1 MSFIIVMLS
10 ITAVQIPGLVLR
22 YLPYANML
30 SREKKSKLLM
40 YYALVLALQILAVTW
55 FTKGNM
61 DTITPLTYKRML
73 FILSTLYVF
82 VNIAI
87 IKGSTYKHIFIY
99 GMQGGY
105 SLFIHSIVA
114 LAVNHFSAHM
124 TLPMEFGAQTTGY
137 IFLFVLLFLP
147 FWKKLK
153 NSIIFNSAITDT
165 YYWNII
171 WMIPALAIY
180 SDAMITMNHEWI
192 NSFPQVLSRIMTA
205 LSLIISWRWITL
217 DFQSLENM
225 LYLKNVNR
233 VLHLQTEGILAQ
245 AHLLSESE
253 KSLKIYKHDMRHH
266 LGIIGSLIQKKEIPS
281 ALGYIEELDSR
292 MKTELPALYCKNIV
306 INSVIHIY
314 MVRAKEKNIPVYL
327 KLNIPENL
335 PWNANDLAILI
346 ANAFENAIIASEKQP
361 LEEQKIEVSA
371 HFENDQLAL
380 TINNKYDGDITFG
393 RNGFPIAHQS
403 DHGIGIQSILSVVSK
418 YDAHA
423 SCTHKDGWF
432 KMNFLFTGLP
442 LG

>member
-1 MSFIIVMLS
+1 MSFFIIMLS

-22 YLPYANML
+22 YLPYANTL
-30 SREKKSKLLM
+30 SKEKKHSLLM
-40 YYALVLALQILAVTW
+40 FYTLVLAFQILAVTW
-55 FTKGNM
+55 FTKGNL
-61 DTITPLTYKRML
+61 DSITPLTYKRML

-82 VNIAI
+82 VNIAV

-105 SLFIHSIVA
+105 SLFVHSIVA
-114 LAVNHFSAHM
+114 LAVNHFSEHM
-124 TLPMEFGAQTTGY
+124 TLSMQFGAQTTGY
-137 IFLFVLLFLP
+137 ILLFLLLFLP
-147 FWKKLK
+147 LWKKLK
-153 NSIIFNSAITDT
+153 NSIIFNSALTDT

-205 LSLIISWRWITL
+205 LSLMISWKWITL

-253 KSLKIYKHDMRHH
+253 KHLKICKHDMRHH
-266 LGIIGSLIQKKEIPS
+266 LGIIASLIQTNENAS
-281 ALGYIEELDSR
+281 ALEYIQQLDAR

-314 MVRAKEKNIPVYL
+314 MVRAHEKNIPVNL
-327 KLNIPENL
+327 KCNIPESL
-335 PWNANDLAILI
+335 PWNDNDLAILI
-346 ANAFENAIIASEKQP
+346 ANAFENAIIASESQP
-361 LEEQKIEVSA
+361 LEAQQIEISA
-371 HFENDQLAL
+371 HFENHQMAL
-380 TINNKYDGDITFG
+380 TINNQYSGDLTLG
-393 RNGFPIAHQS
+393 RNGFPITHQS
-403 DHGIGIQSILSVVSK
+403 DHGIGIQSILSVVNK
-418 YDAHA
+418 YEAHA
-423 SCTHKDGWF
+423 SFIHENGWV
-432 KMNFLFTGLP
+432 KMHFLFS
-442 LG
+442 